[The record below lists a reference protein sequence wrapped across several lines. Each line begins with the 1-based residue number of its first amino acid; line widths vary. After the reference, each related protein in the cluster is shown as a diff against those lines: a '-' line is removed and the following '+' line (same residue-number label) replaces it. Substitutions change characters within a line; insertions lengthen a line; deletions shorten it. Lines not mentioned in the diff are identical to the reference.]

1 MIRQDIAFFDFH
13 KSGDLINRITSDV
26 QDFKHSV
33 KQCVSQVENQM
44 GEYQKK
50 KKRNIEKKKKKK
62 KRKKK
67 KKKKRKKKKSK
78 KAKINNAN
86 ISHIL
91 SQPNISWEDTF
102 R

>member
-50 KKRNIEKKKKKK
+50 KKRNKEKKKKKK
-62 KRKKK
+62 KKEKKK
-67 KKKKRKKKKSK
+67 KKKKEKKRVKKRRF
-78 KAKINNAN
+78 NN
-86 ISHIL
+86 
-91 SQPNISWEDTF
+91 Q
-102 R
+102 